1 MDASGVNE
9 QRSDQAW
16 KVLVPAVGAL
26 AAALATQLVMRVWRR
41 ATGNEVPLY
50 RVAGSAT
57 RRHIVV
63 WVVVSGTTAAAGR
76 LLAERGAAAA
86 WKRKTGEYPR
96 PLAQ

>member
-1 MDASGVNE
+1 MTE

-16 KVLVPAVGAL
+16 KVIVPAACAL
-26 AAALATQLVMRVWRR
+26 AGSLATQLVIRAWRK

-57 RRHIVV
+57 RRHVV
-63 WVVVSGTTAAAGR
+63 LWVVLSGTAAAAGR

-86 WKRKTGEYPR
+86 WKRKTGAYPR
-96 PLAQ
+96 PLAP